1 MSREWSLTLDG
12 VTYKIAV
19 DGNSVLV
26 NGQPFVVGFDE
37 QTDEAERSDV
47 EQQSERVL
55 VDGIP
60 YDIRLSPEGDRV
72 VVGGIAY
79 DLLVE
84 GLESE
89 QLGRGRTAAGAAAG
103 RPVVAAGAG
112 AVKAIMPGKIIRIVV
127 AEGDAVAEGDVICIL
142 EAMKME
148 NELKAPRAGTV
159 KALYVR
165 PGQDVESGTV
175 LADIE

>member
-12 VTYKIAV
+12 ITYRITV

-37 QTDEAERSDV
+37 QSDRGK
-47 EQQSERVL
+47 QSDRVL

-60 YDIRLSPEGDRV
+60 YDVGLSPAGDQV
-72 VVGGIAY
+72 VVGGIVY

-84 GLESE
+84 GLEGDKPS
-89 QLGRGRTAAGAAAG
+89 RGGPAAGAAA
-103 RPVVAAGAG
+103 RPGVAAGAG
-112 AVKAIMPGKIIRIVV
+112 AVKAIMPGKIIRVLV
-127 AEGDAVAEGDVICIL
+127 AEGDTVAQGDVICIL

-148 NELKAPRAGTV
+148 NELKASQAGTV
-159 KALYVR
+159 KALYVQ
-165 PGQDVESGTV
+165 PGQDVESGAV